1 MFKKTM
7 VLTIAVLIAIM
18 YVGCGPK
25 TIKPESVLDT
35 PDNHYNQGMRLLDK
49 GDNAGAMEEFTR
61 AKDMDPKYPQAYAGL
76 ALIDATNKSFKEAYK
91 NLDKALELDGKCR
104 EALIAKGR
112 IMAMEHKGDDW
123 WEDAI
128 KTLDK
133 ALKDNPED
141 PEVWYYKGQI
151 YKTAYKFSE
160 SVAAYAK
167 VVADKNSDWATKAN
181 ADWELVQKIVRAA
194 PGTKIG
200 AKIALIDKIDRADI
214 AVLFMEELKLPQIL
228 EKKREKVYD
237 TSFKAPDDPMKYNEL
252 EMNAPTGP
260 TDIENHWAKNWIKEI
275 VEIQGMEMFPDH
287 TFKPD
292 AIMTRAEFAILI
304 QNILILT
311 SGDQSL
317 ATKYIGEESHYP
329 DVNSSH
335 AAYNAI
341 AVCVE
346 RGILKT
352 KMDGSFGLSE
362 SISGADA
369 LLSIRDFQNALKV
382 TF

>member
-1 MFKKTM
+1 MMIT
-7 VLTIAVLIAIM
+7 
-18 YVGCGPK
+18 GCGPK

-35 PDNHYNQGMRLLDK
+35 PANHYNQGMRMLDK
-49 GDNAGAMEEFTR
+49 GDMTGAQEEFTR
-61 AKDMDPKYPQAYAGL
+61 AKNMDLKYPQAYAGL
-76 ALIDATNKSFKEAYK
+76 ALVEAMNKSYKEAYR
-91 NLDKALELDGKCR
+91 NVDKALEFDGKCR

-112 IMAMEHKGDDW
+112 IMAMERKGDDW
-123 WEDAI
+123 WEDAV
-128 KTLDK
+128 KALDK
-133 ALKDNPED
+133 ALKDNPDD

-151 YKTAYKFSE
+151 YKNAYKFSE

-167 VVADKNSDWATKAN
+167 VVANKNSDWATKAN
-181 ADWELVQKIVRAA
+181 DDWELVQKIVRAA

-214 AVLFMEELKLPQIL
+214 AVLFMDELKLPQIL
-228 EKKREKVYD
+228 ERNRERQYD
-237 TSFKAPDDPMKYNEL
+237 TSFKAPDDPMKYNTP
-252 EMNAPTGP
+252 EMTAHTGP

-275 VEIQGMEMFPDH
+275 VAIQGMEMFPDH

-292 AIMTRAEFAILI
+292 TIMTRAEFAILI

-317 ATKYIGEESHYP
+317 ATKYIGEDSHYP
-329 DVNSSH
+329 DVNSAH
-335 AAYNAI
+335 YAYNAI
-341 AVCVE
+341 ALCVE

-352 KMDGSFGLSE
+352 KMDGSFGLSD

-369 LLSIRDFQNALKV
+369 LLSIRDFQNALKQ